1 MILKSLKIKNMIK
14 KTLFLV
20 LLTAFSCSKETIETP
35 TLVDPLV
42 PESLIIKCENGLAG
56 IYPCNGYDLLA
67 HISTEDL
74 DPTTTAFSV
83 IEGNDS
89 WGWTDATTNK
99 EYVLMGLNSGVSF
112 VDISNPT
119 EPIILGFLPTAT
131 VNSDWRDVKVYNNY
145 AFVVS
150 EAANHG
156 MQVFDLTRLRNV
168 VNPPEIFTA
177 ETTLTDFGNAHNIVI
192 NEDSGYAY
200 AVGTSQASGGPLFI
214 NIQNPINPVIEG
226 NFREAGYAHDAQ
238 VINYKGP
245 DTDYTSK
252 EIMVSSNGERFGTNE
267 VVIVDVTDKTN
278 PIEISKITYAN
289 EAYTHQGWFT
299 ENQRYF
305 IVGDELDEVDGK
317 VDKTRILIF
326 DLLDLDNPVLSS
338 EYFGPT
344 EAIDHNGYVK
354 DNTYFQANYT
364 AGVRMIDI
372 ADISNKNLNEIAFF
386 DTYPEN
392 NNTSFH
398 GAWNVYPY
406 FASNVIV
413 VSDIERGL
421 FLIKKSE

>member
-1 MILKSLKIKNMIK
+1 MFK
-14 KTLFLV
+14 KVFFLLMLV
-20 LLTAFSCSKETIETP
+20 ALSCSKETIETP
-35 TLVDPLV
+35 TLVDPVV
-42 PESLIIKCENGLAG
+42 PESLIVKCENGMAG
-56 IYPCNGYDLLA
+56 IYPCNDYDLLA
-67 HISTEDL
+67 QISLEDL
-74 DPTTTAFSV
+74 DPTATVSSNLG
-83 IEGNDS
+83 GNDS
-89 WGWTDATTNK
+89 WGWTDATTTK

-119 EPIILGFLPTAT
+119 VPIVLGFLPTAT
-131 VNSDWRDVKVYNNY
+131 VNSDWRDVKVYNNH

-168 VNPPEIFTA
+168 ANPPEIFTA

-192 NEDSGYAY
+192 NEASGYAY

-226 NFREAGYAHDAQ
+226 SFSEGGYSHDAQ
-238 VINYKGP
+238 VVNYNGP
-245 DTDYTSK
+245 DADYASK

-267 VVIVDVTDKTN
+267 VVIVDVTDKNN
-278 PIEISKITYAN
+278 PVEISKITYAN

-299 ENQRYF
+299 EDQRYF
-305 IVGDELDEVDGK
+305 IVGDELDEVEGK

-354 DNTYFQANYT
+354 ENTYYQANYT

-372 ADISNKNLNEIAFF
+372 TDVSNKNLNEIAFF
-386 DTYPEN
+386 DTHPEN
-392 NNTSFH
+392 NNTSFQ

-406 FASNVIV
+406 FTSNVIV

-421 FLIKKSE
+421 FLVKKSE